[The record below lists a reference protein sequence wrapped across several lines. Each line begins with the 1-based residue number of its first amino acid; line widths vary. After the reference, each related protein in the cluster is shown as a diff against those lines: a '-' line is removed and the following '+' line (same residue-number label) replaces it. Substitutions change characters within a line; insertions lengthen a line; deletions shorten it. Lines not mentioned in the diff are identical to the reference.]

1 MQLKLKLILA
11 ILLSTLGQL
20 VYANICEERSFTDAI
35 LKQAKLGLDQG
46 LIADCKVLP
55 QQHNRALV
63 IFQQGDPD
71 EAEYSDEGQSY
82 QLHLLT
88 ADIQQKKLVD
98 HYTDPVS
105 YTSDA
110 LRLESISIDT
120 AAYQLQA
127 DLRAVGLRINFH
139 GSSSVNPYRYTLLNL
154 YDLKRHK
161 KLLNNLR
168 VNLSHG
174 ENDGRCNAENH
185 SRTSSVVLHNTQH
198 HGLFDLRIN
207 TKEENEVF
215 QFSKKD
221 NNCVRVKRSE
231 NKRSHQLQ
239 YNGKNYVLP
248 QYLQED
254 GL

>member
-55 QQHNRALV
+55 QQNDRALV
-63 IFQQGDPD
+63 VFQQGDPD
-71 EAEYSDEGQSY
+71 EAEYSDAGQSY

-88 ADIQQKKLVD
+88 ADIQQKKLVN
-98 HYTDPVS
+98 HYIDPTP

-110 LRLESISIDT
+110 VRLESISIDT

-127 DLRAVGLRINFH
+127 QSRAVGLRINFY
-139 GSSSVNPYRYTLLNL
+139 GSSSVNPYSYTLLNL
-154 YDLKRHK
+154 YDLKQRR

-168 VNLSHG
+168 VNFSRG

-185 SRTSSVVLHNTQH
+185 SRASTVVLLNTQH

-207 TKEENEVF
+207 TKEENEVY
-215 QFSKKD
+215 QFIKKD
-221 NNCVRVKRSE
+221 NDCVRVKHSE

-239 YNGKNYVLP
+239 YNGKDYVIP
-248 QYLQED
+248 KYLQEF
-254 GL
+254 GS